1 MRKMDPR
8 VIRTRQML
16 HDALL
21 ALILEHGYDS
31 INIQHI
37 TDRAGLRRATFYLH
51 YRDKEELMFEVLREF
66 YEGIIA
72 EFKSLP
78 FAAMTLDAERTVQLA
93 VFRHAQQHSQ
103 LYRAIFA
110 GQGSN
115 TIIRYIRDYLVVA
128 YRDMCA
134 VDERLAQAN
143 VPLEV
148 LGTFES
154 SIKISM
160 VQWWLDN
167 DMPYTPEEM
176 ADMCARLT
184 MRGVESAL
192 MALPPM
198 PVS

>member
-1 MRKMDPR
+1 MRKTDPR

-21 ALILEHGYDS
+21 ALILERGYDS
-31 INIQHI
+31 ISIQDI

-51 YRDKEELMFEVLREF
+51 YHDKEELMFEVLRDF
-66 YEGIIA
+66 YEGIIG

-78 FAAMTLDAERTVQLA
+78 FAAMTLDAEHAVQLA
-93 VFRHAQQHSQ
+93 VFKHAQQHSQ
-103 LYRAIFA
+103 LYKAIFS

-128 YRDMCA
+128 YREMCA
-134 VDERLAQAN
+134 VNDRLAHAN

-148 LGTFES
+148 LGTFEA

-184 MRGVESAL
+184 MYGVDSAL
-192 MALPPM
+192 LAA
-198 PVS
+198 SAG